1 MTRCVQIRDSVTS
14 TDVALTGTDCS
25 CAGCVRSSKNNRIL
39 YRSCVTE
46 VLFVVQAT
54 IYTEVVASVAQP
66 EQVTSNVSNMLTF
79 VFEVSQD
86 HVADVDARQ
95 GSAAASP
102 RKVKRVLPATNEEA
116 QKLYPFFR

>member
-1 MTRCVQIRDSVTS
+1 MLLTVCV
-14 TDVALTGTDCS
+14 G
-25 CAGCVRSSKNNRIL
+25 
-39 YRSCVTE
+39 
-46 VLFVVQAT
+46 QAT

-86 HVADVDARQ
+86 HVADTDARK

-102 RKVKRVLPATNEEA
+102 RTVKRVLPATNEEA
-116 QKLYPFFR
+116 RKIYQFFPEEEDQQI